1 MKLFNFCAPKKTK
14 WFKFAILLTLAVGIP
29 IVSDISKF
37 VESKYIFFIFFGYI
51 CKRVWGH
58 DKPERELEVVL
69 MFLQPI

>member
-1 MKLFNFCAPKKTK
+1 MKLFNFCAPEKTK
-14 WFKFAILLTLAVGIP
+14 WFKFAILLSLAVGIP

-37 VESKYIFFIFFGYI
+37 VESKYIFFIFFGYM
-51 CKRVWGH
+51 CNRVWGH